1 MPTRKKYCFF
11 NKPQYLMKKLT
22 LLICCLLLAISLPAQ
37 KKRDRAAEKSARRA
51 KEDCIKSARIAEQE
65 AVKARRAA
73 AEALREAEKYRY
85 LVEDARRAAEEDL
98 KHQQAKKQQQRLLRL
113 AEITAIKSSEIT
125 HVKVKALVAKEA
137 YMLSMPQN
145 MPQYNHY
152 VYKGLYE
159 GLAGLYP
166 DFNTIAP
173 SPTDAKQLRPLRT
186 IGVTDSFL
194 YTIGYNGCLLR
205 LENQSIGEQIFT
217 EKEAA
222 KLDILSY
229 QPSSYSGLLLTKDGK
244 KIIKADD
251 KHNLEVYDLAQINKS
266 PHIIQQVGLDRITA
280 FQLLSNQKSLV
291 FATADGR
298 IQYANFDDKNAK
310 ELFLLTDNGKPIRT
324 SNMAVS
330 SDDKYLFCVGASS
343 QPIIMNISE
352 SRELL
357 PELSQKFEILSDT
370 SKSKTVASVVAT
382 SPNGRYL
389 AIGYSDGAV
398 RIWDF
403 LGEQSNLN
411 KMPDAQYFHKS
422 SITSL
427 VFSNNSNFLGVGSTD
442 KTASLWHIQTNS
454 NDNPYKHPLFLPII
468 FKNHQDWVMSVAFS
482 EKNDKFYTVT
492 HDGVI
497 KVWEINMSVYAD
509 QICDCLQANLSDK
522 DWRKYIGTDSPER
535 DNEARELYIL
545 MPNNQ
550 KRRPT
555 MTCGETYPQLSQFK

>member
-1 MPTRKKYCFF
+1 
-11 NKPQYLMKKLT
+11 MKKLT

-51 KEDCIKSARIAEQE
+51 KEDCIK
-65 AVKARRAA
+65 AA
-73 AEALREAEKYRY
+73 
-85 LVEDARRAAEEDL
+85 RAAEEALRQL
-98 KHQQAKKQQQRLLRL
+98 KIAEANRIIACPVVCPCGQRNNETPSRYLHLSQIIAK
-113 AEITAIKSSEIT
+113 KSSEIT
-125 HVKVKALVAKEA
+125 DVKVKALVAKEA

-152 VYKGLYE
+152 IYKGLYE

-251 KHNLEVYDLAQINKS
+251 KHNLEVYDLAQINKP

-280 FQLLSNQKSLV
+280 LLLMPNQKAV
-291 FATADGR
+291 AFATADGR
-298 IQYANFDDKNAK
+298 IQYADLDTTHAK

-324 SNMAVS
+324 SNMAVT
-330 SDDKYLFCVGASS
+330 SDGKYLFSVGVGT
-343 QPIIMNISE
+343 QLIIMDIFE

-382 SPNGRYL
+382 SPDGRYL

-403 LGEQSNLN
+403 LGEQNNLN
-411 KMPDAQYFHKS
+411 NMPDAQYFHKS

-454 NDNPYKHPLFLPII
+454 NDNPYKQPLFLPII
-468 FKNHQDWVMSVAFS
+468 FENHQDWVMSVAFS

-492 HDGVI
+492 HGGVI

-522 DWRKYIGTDSPER
+522 DWLKYIGTDSPER
-535 DNEARELYIL
+535 DGEARELYIL
-545 MPNNQ
+545 MPHNQ

-555 MTCGETYPQLSQFK
+555 MTCGEAYPQLPK